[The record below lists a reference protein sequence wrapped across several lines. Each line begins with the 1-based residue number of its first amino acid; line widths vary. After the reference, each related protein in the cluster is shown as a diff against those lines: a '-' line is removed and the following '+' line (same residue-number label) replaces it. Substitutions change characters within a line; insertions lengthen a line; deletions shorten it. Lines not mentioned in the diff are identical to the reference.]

1 MTLTMLLLTTP
12 LLLAALL
19 AGARR
24 EVRPPAR
31 HGRARHAARPRAV
44 RAAPRSDEVPAAR

>member
-1 MTLTMLLLTTP
+1 MKTHISVDV

-24 EVRPPAR
+24 RRV
-31 HGRARHAARPRAV
+31 GAAQAERR
-44 RAAPRSDEVPAAR
+44 